1 MDDTKKLIEKYKRE
15 LMELSGKRS
24 PEPAKPKENKVDNE
38 NKEERKEKTPQIIG
52 YVGEESAGKYD
63 RFLSELASPDN
74 TPPAPSDE
82 PPAPSDEPNAPSDEP
97 NAPDNADDSDN
108 SDDDILDP
116 SAGIFGVPNFVTV
129 PSTEQVNSDDTA
141 QSVSDAE
148 NDVNSNEPS
157 DADNASGVTDN
168 NPTSPRADLADTGTT
183 TNAQAE
189 GLNRMPI
196 SGTSPDEQLTGR
208 DFEDPNSAENS
219 PENSPTDNPEAGG
232 SRTEAINFP
241 EIVYDNYEEFEKRN
255 IGRGSLIFKI
265 FAGQQSY
272 PIKNAKIT
280 VSKKF
285 RNEEFIIAELETNQ
299 SGATEPLSLPAP
311 PKELSQGSQNT
322 LRPFAQYN
330 AVVVKNGYSQVDL
343 FNIPIFDGIQSVQNV
358 LMIPE
363 PENEIIE
370 DFTEVQDA
378 DR

>member
-24 PEPAKPKENKVDNE
+24 PEKANAEKADKEVKEV
-38 NKEERKEKTPQIIG
+38 KEEKKPQIIG
-52 YVGEESAGKYD
+52 YVGEDSAEQYD
-63 RFLSELASPDN
+63 RFLSELTKPEK
-74 TPPAPSDE
+74 TPTPSNE
-82 PPAPSDEPNAPSDEP
+82 STAAGNV
-97 NAPDNADDSDN
+97 DDSDE
-108 SDDDILDP
+108 DILDP
-116 SAGIFGVPNFVTV
+116 SADIFSPPNYVTV
-129 PSTEQVNSDDTA
+129 PSTEQVNSDDTE

-148 NDVNSNEPS
+148 NDVNSNAS
-157 DADNASGVTDN
+157 ADADNASGVTNN
-168 NPTSPRADLADTGTT
+168 NPTTPRADLADTDSTS
-183 TNAQAE
+183 NEQAE

-208 DFEDPNSAENS
+208 DFEDPNSPGNS

-241 EIVYDNYEEFEKRN
+241 EIVYDNYAEFEKRN
-255 IGRGSLIFKI
+255 IGRGTLIFKI

-285 RNEEFIIAELETNQ
+285 RDEDFIIAELETNQ

-330 AVVVKNGYSQVDL
+330 AVVVKDGYAQVDL

-363 PENEIIE
+363 PADDPDSEIIE